1 MCVCV
6 PIKKHPNRPGP
17 LQPAMAPVQCP
28 VPLLDATC
36 LNDMTD
42 MPSHRGSYSL
52 HICSNRYN
60 HLALKMDTA
69 MLKLANTEVQC
80 HLIAVYNSLAN
91 PAFQLLDQQ
100 TCTDEKYSRQKPPLT
115 PADIHWCSGAYNQ
128 KTVLSTSSRESVG
141 ISTNLGL
148 WPLGA
153 PGANIQTTQI
163 ELHWNLTVLLLWSK

>member
-1 MCVCV
+1 
-6 PIKKHPNRPGP
+6 
-17 LQPAMAPVQCP
+17 
-28 VPLLDATC
+28 
-36 LNDMTD
+36 
-42 MPSHRGSYSL
+42 
-52 HICSNRYN
+52 
-60 HLALKMDTA
+60 MDTA

-91 PAFQLLDQQ
+91 PACQLLDQQ

-148 WPLGA
+148 
-153 PGANIQTTQI
+153 
-163 ELHWNLTVLLLWSK
+163 